1 MENNL
6 HISEEVKRALIDYF
20 LEVLTAADS
29 EILNNWLNAA
39 DDNRILFDQ
48 MADIWHASSFS
59 NINRQIHVDKAW
71 DELQKQLSEQKKSV
85 KIFSNRWL
93 QVAAVFVFAF
103 IAGSATFNFFNN
115 RTPKVD
121 PLYVEYVAPLGSRS
135 YVKLA
140 DGSKAWLNSGS
151 TIKYR
156 NTFGIQNRE
165 LELTGEA
172 FFEVEK
178 NTKLPFVVRTSEINV
193 VALGTKFNV
202 KAYAEEKTIET
213 TLIEGSVKLESDVV
227 KLTGNIVLSP
237 NQKAVYTKKA
247 QSAEQ
252 SVLPSS
258 PQEAPDETIAK
269 PKLEIQKA
277 VQPEPIISWKE
288 ERWIINNEKLG
299 DLAIKLE
306 RRFAVNIIFDNDILK
321 EYSFGGTLEDET
333 LEQVLNAISFTSP
346 IKYAIDNNTV
356 YIMADGQKMDKFKKL
371 LME

>member
-1 MENNL
+1 MEKSIN
-6 HISEEVKRALIDYF
+6 ISEEVKRALVDY
-20 LEVLTAADS
+20 LSGTLTAAGS
-29 EILNNWLNAA
+29 VILNNWLDASA
-39 DDNRILFDQ
+39 ENRTLFDQ
-48 MADIWHASSFS
+48 LTGIWQASSFS
-59 NINRQIHVDKAW
+59 SISRQIHVDEAW
-71 DELQKQLSEQKKSV
+71 NELQKQLEEKRKSV

-93 QVAAVFVFAF
+93 QIAAVFVFAF
-103 IAGSATFNFFNN
+103 IAGSATFNFLNN
-115 RTPKVD
+115 RAPKED
-121 PLYVEYVAPLGSRS
+121 SLYVEYVAPLGSRS

-156 NTFGIQNRE
+156 NTFGSQTRE

-178 NTKLPFVVRTSEINV
+178 NAKLPFVVKTSEINV

-202 KAYAEEKTIET
+202 KAYSEEKTIET

-252 SVLPSS
+252 AVLPST
-258 PQEAPDETIAK
+258 PQYEPAETVAK
-269 PKLEIQKA
+269 PKLEIEKA
-277 VQPEPIISWKE
+277 VQPEPIISWKD

-333 LEQVLNAISFTSP
+333 LEQVLSAISFTSP
-346 IKYAIDNNTV
+346 IKYAVDNKTV